1 MHRAYLGLGSNLG
14 DRLANLRA
22 ALAHLRGVRACS
34 SVYET
39 EALTVEPQPAF
50 YNAVVEVEVEEGP
63 RALLQRCV
71 ALEAALGRRRTA
83 LQAPRIIDVD
93 LLLYDELVAA
103 WPELVIP
110 HPAIAHR
117 AFVLRPLTEIA
128 PGLRDPRDG
137 RALLEQLAVAERSQ
151 KIWRVATLLEDVG
164 S

>member
-1 MHRAYLGLGSNLG
+1 MHHAYLGLGSNLG

-22 ALAHLRGVRACS
+22 ALARLRGVRACS

-63 RALLQRCV
+63 RALLQRCL
-71 ALEAALGRRRTA
+71 ALEAALGRRRTT

-103 WPELVIP
+103 WPELVLP
-110 HPAIAHR
+110 HPALAHR
-117 AFVLRPLTEIA
+117 AFVLRPLAELA

-137 RALLEQLAVAERSQ
+137 RVLHDLLAVLERTQRMRRIGSLAEDR
-151 KIWRVATLLEDVG
+151 G

>member
-22 ALAHLRGVRACS
+22 ALARLPKVRSCS

-39 EALTVEPQPAF
+39 AALTVEPQPAF
-50 YNAVVEVEVEEGP
+50 YNAVVEVEVEEEP

-71 ALEAALGRRRTA
+71 VLEAALGRRRTM

-103 WPELVIP
+103 WPELVLP

-128 PGLRDPRDG
+128 PNARDPRDG
-137 RALLEQLAVAERSQ
+137 QALSELLVVVEQTQSIRRIGRLEA
-151 KIWRVATLLEDVG
+151 
-164 S
+164 